1 MTVPNG
7 VIASSY
13 NLNFPDG
20 SDGKAWPQDSGGST
34 EEICLCGPEQC
45 NHFVPRS
52 EKSSL
57 QPCTAKMVCPPGES
71 ATESTQDPALD
82 SCLEMQAGTPI
93 QQPATGLGV
102 PGVPDIL
109 SPDPKQGYVGPSD
122 PENKWI
128 TDEDISS
135 ANHLQEMD
143 ISPGGAHR
151 AKQIRKPVNP
161 PLGASNKRFEAR
173 HRYLNVREQL
183 PREKTRKLAAVNVK
197 GRRKLR
203 GDPETRGTS
212 IEKQKDAH
220 EAALKALNIGAD
232 ANWPDESQILD
243 QIGRQNLDGETT
255 QLKWQIDKQKKLDT
269 SGSDKSFK
277 HCVVTI
283 ETDVLSQGEFSNTE
297 GVTGLNIISGPL
309 QEVLRQVIVFDPTV
323 SLYQDPISL
332 QKPFGVLFH
341 NMPAFEEYSIRAEAN
356 DSGVK
361 DLRVLL
367 YICKKLFAR
376 LFQSISLSLAAG
388 DVFDEALIAL
398 YRPGSLLLAKDVYG
412 QPHIFVFLS
421 ARIETVRYRDAE
433 REEFMV
439 RAWYLQ
445 WNYLYQRLER
455 HLAHFSLGSYVGT
468 RKIRELPIY
477 PLDYYGTDAAQQEL
491 KTQMIE
497 RNRRWTQIVSQ
508 KPSCWKHE
516 GLAVRGSDWVKV
528 KVSHHTRSPKA
539 YVAVNDFS

>member
-1 MTVPNG
+1 M
-7 VIASSY
+7 
-13 NLNFPDG
+13 
-20 SDGKAWPQDSGGST
+20 
-34 EEICLCGPEQC
+34 E
-45 NHFVPRS
+45 R
-52 EKSSL
+52 
-57 QPCTAKMVCPPGES
+57 
-71 ATESTQDPALD
+71 
-82 SCLEMQAGTPI
+82 
-93 QQPATGLGV
+93 
-102 PGVPDIL
+102 
-109 SPDPKQGYVGPSD
+109 
-122 PENKWI
+122 
-128 TDEDISS
+128 
-135 ANHLQEMD
+135 
-143 ISPGGAHR
+143 
-151 AKQIRKPVNP
+151 
-161 PLGASNKRFEAR
+161 
-173 HRYLNVREQL
+173 
-183 PREKTRKLAAVNVK
+183 
-197 GRRKLR
+197 
-203 GDPETRGTS
+203 
-212 IEKQKDAH
+212 QKDAH
-220 EAALKALNIGAD
+220 EAALKALNFGAD

-255 QLKWQIDKQKKLDT
+255 QLKWQINKQKKLDT

-277 HCVVTI
+277 HCVVTVK
-283 ETDVLSQGEFSNTE
+283 TSSMFTRGEFSNTE

-332 QKPFGVLFH
+332 QKPFSVLFH

-412 QPHIFVFLS
+412 QPHISVFLS
-421 ARIETVRYRDAE
+421 ARIETLRYRDVE
-433 REEFMV
+433 REEFIV
-439 RAWYLQ
+439 RTWYLQ

-455 HLAHFSLGSYVGT
+455 HLAHFSLGSYIGT

-497 RNRRWTQIVSQ
+497 RNRRWTRIVSQ

-516 GLAVRGSDWVKV
+516 GLVVRGSDGVKI
-528 KVSHHTRSPKA
+528 KVSHHMRSPKA
-539 YVAVNDFS
+539 HVVVNDFS